1 MNTNL
6 VPRGIL
12 IEGPK
17 WGRGFADSEHYAY
30 LWQFNNLMR
39 CTDAHGFPIP
49 HYLIDNEAT
58 LGKYEG
64 EFTNILLGKG
74 YSFFQ
79 KRYAL
84 SLPQG

>member
-1 MNTNL
+1 
-6 VPRGIL
+6 
-12 IEGPK
+12 
-17 WGRGFADSEHYAY
+17 
-30 LWQFNNLMR
+30 MR